1 MSEQE
6 NTLQY
11 ETARHAMV
19 VSQLRPNRVT
29 DEAVVEALDSIP
41 REIFVPAALRGV
53 AYMDEDIP
61 LGNGRY
67 LMEPLTFARLLQEAQ
82 ISAADTVLDIGC
94 ATGYSSAVLGRLA
107 GSVIGLEEDKELAE
121 KATANLARIGCDNVA
136 IVEGRLEAGLPRQAP
151 FDVILLEG
159 EVEEVPRALLDQ
171 LADGGRLLA
180 VIEQAGKLGEAVLY
194 LNTAG
199 VISHRALFEA
209 AIQPLPGFRRK
220 REFLF

>member
-121 KATANLARIGCDNVA
+121 KATATWPV
-136 IVEGRLEAGLPRQAP
+136 
-151 FDVILLEG
+151 
-159 EVEEVPRALLDQ
+159 
-171 LADGGRLLA
+171 
-180 VIEQAGKLGEAVLY
+180 
-194 LNTAG
+194 
-199 VISHRALFEA
+199 SA
-209 AIQPLPGFRRK
+209 AITLPLSKAGSKPVCPGRRPSMSSCSK
-220 REFLF
+220 GRWRRCPGPCSISWPMAAGCWP